1 MSANYSPRVG
11 LFLCVAGVI
20 AWLSSDSRA
29 LARVVDNFDDNTKT
43 GWSDFTFTPGF
54 GIPAETGGQFIFT
67 QPPAGQATFR
77 ASTKTSETFAL
88 QDGRAGGFRVALV
101 SGGGRDACAILGFIR
116 TSLSAST
123 LEGYEL

>member
-20 AWLSSDSRA
+20 AWLSGDWRA

-67 QPPAGQATFR
+67 QPPAGQAIFT
-77 ASTKTSETFAL
+77 ASTKTSGTFAI
-88 QDGRAGGFRVALV
+88 QERRTVAVRRHVL
-101 SGGGRDACAILGFIR
+101 R
-116 TSLSAST
+116 
-123 LEGYEL
+123 

>member
-1 MSANYSPRVG
+1 MSTKYSPRVG
-11 LFLCVAGVI
+11 LFLFVSDVI
-20 AWLSSDSRA
+20 AWLSGDWRA

-67 QPPAGQATFR
+67 QPPAGQAIFS

-88 QDGRAGGFRVALV
+88 QEGRTVEFRVDLV
-101 SGGGRDACAILGFIR
+101 SGGRLV
-116 TSLSAST
+116 T
-123 LEGYEL
+123 EV

>member
-67 QPPAGQATFR
+67 QPPAGQAIFS
-77 ASTKTSETFAL
+77 ASTKTFVTLTLLE
-88 QDGRAGGFRVALV
+88 GRTVEFRGELECRGGCDSF
-101 SGGGRDACAILGFIR
+101 AILV
-116 TSLSAST
+116 LNH
-123 LEGYEL
+123 